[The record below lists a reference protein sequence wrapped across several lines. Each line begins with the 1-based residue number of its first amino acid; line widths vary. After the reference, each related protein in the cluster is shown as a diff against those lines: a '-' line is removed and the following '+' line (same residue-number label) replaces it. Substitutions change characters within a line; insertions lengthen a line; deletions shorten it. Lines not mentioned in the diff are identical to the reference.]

1 MTTRPR
7 REGSSA
13 TQRRSL
19 RVLIADDEALRL
31 LSLRQQLEGMGHQVV
46 GEATT
51 GNEAV
56 SLARD
61 LKPDLLIMDIRM
73 PGIDGI
79 DAAKQIT
86 AERPVPIVLVT
97 AYSEKSL
104 AERAADAGIFAY
116 LMKPVSEADL
126 LPAIILAT
134 SRFEEFRELRKDI
147 EDLREALEARKL
159 IEQAKGILMNRRNLT
174 EQEAFRRM
182 QLQSQNE
189 NRKLVDIARAII
201 MADKML

>member
-7 REGSSA
+7 REGSSMA
-13 TQRRSL
+13 L
-19 RVLIADDEALRL
+19 RQNLRIVIADDEALRL

-51 GNEAV
+51 GDEAV
-56 SLARD
+56 RLARE
-61 LKPDLLIMDIRM
+61 LKPDLMIMDIRM
-73 PGIDGI
+73 PGMDGI
-79 DAAKQIT
+79 DAAKAIT
-86 AERPVPIVLVT
+86 AERPIPIVLVT

-104 AERAADAGIFAY
+104 AERAAGAGIFAY

-147 EDLREALEARKL
+147 DDLREALEARKL

-182 QLQSQNE
+182 QQQSQNE
-189 NRKLVDIARAII
+189 NKKLVEIARAII

>member
-7 REGSSA
+7 RDGSAA

-51 GNEAV
+51 GDEAV
-56 SLARD
+56 SLARE

-73 PGIDGI
+73 PGLDGI

-97 AYSEKSL
+97 AYSEKAL

-126 LPAIILAT
+126 LPAIILAA
-134 SRFEEFRELRKDI
+134 SRFEEFRELRKEI

>member
-1 MTTRPR
+1 M
-7 REGSSA
+7 A
-13 TQRRSL
+13 L
-19 RVLIADDEALRL
+19 RQNLRIVIADDEALRL

-51 GNEAV
+51 GDEAV
-56 SLARD
+56 RLARE
-61 LKPDLLIMDIRM
+61 LKPDLMIMDIRM
-73 PGIDGI
+73 PGMDGI
-79 DAAKQIT
+79 DAAKAIT
-86 AERPVPIVLVT
+86 AERPIPIVLVT

-104 AERAADAGIFAY
+104 AERAAGAGIFAY

-147 EDLREALEARKL
+147 DDLREALEARKL

-182 QLQSQNE
+182 QQQSQNE
-189 NRKLVDIARAII
+189 NKKLVEIARAII

>member
-7 REGSSA
+7 RETTGA
-13 TQRRSL
+13 AGRNSL
-19 RVLIADDEALRL
+19 RVVIADDEALRL

-51 GNEAV
+51 GEEAV
-56 SLARD
+56 LLARE
-61 LKPDLLIMDIRM
+61 LKPDLIIMDIRM
-73 PGIDGI
+73 PVMDGI

-134 SRFEEFRELRKDI
+134 SRFDEFRELRTDI
-147 EDLREALEARKL
+147 DDLREALEARKL

-182 QLQSQNE
+182 QTQSQNE

>member
-1 MTTRPR
+1 MTTRQR
-7 REGSSA
+7 RDASA
-13 TQRRSL
+13 TLQRRSL

-51 GNEAV
+51 GEEAV
-56 SLARD
+56 ALARE

-73 PGIDGI
+73 PGMDGI

-147 EDLREALEARKL
+147 DDLREALEARKL

-182 QLQSQNE
+182 QIQSQNE

>member
-1 MTTRPR
+1 MTTRQR
-7 REGSSA
+7 RDGSA
-13 TQRRSL
+13 AVQRRSL

-51 GNEAV
+51 GDEAV
-56 SLARD
+56 ALARE

-73 PGIDGI
+73 PGLDGI

-97 AYSEKSL
+97 AYSEQSL

-182 QLQSQNE
+182 QIQSQNE

>member
-1 MTTRPR
+1 MTTRQR
-7 REGSSA
+7 RDGSA
-13 TQRRSL
+13 AIQRRSL

-51 GNEAV
+51 GDEAV
-56 SLARD
+56 ALARE

-73 PGIDGI
+73 PGLDGI

-97 AYSEKSL
+97 AYSEQSL

-182 QLQSQNE
+182 QIQSQNE